1 MKRFT
6 LTLTLFLTGLKLFSQ
21 TPCNAGFASSF
32 PCNQIDLY
40 ANLTIT
46 QLGGTASTEGND
58 IWGWTDP
65 LDNKEYAIIGLTSH
79 TAFVDITNPTA
90 PVYLGK
96 LATATTN
103 SIWRDIKVY
112 NNHAFIVSEASNHGM
127 QVFDLT
133 RLRNVPSPPQT
144 FTQDAYYTGFGRC
157 HNIVINE
164 DTGFAYAVGTSTFS
178 GGPHFVNIQNPTN
191 PVAAGGYSAEGYTHD
206 AQVVIYNGPD
216 TAHIGKEIFFGA
228 NETQVVVVDV
238 TNKTT
243 PILLSTFTYTNADY
257 VHQGWLTDDQK
268 YFILGDETDES
279 TYGFNTKSVIID
291 MTDLDNPVL
300 KTNYFGPTNAIDH
313 NGYVDG
319 NDFYLANYRAG
330 LRIVDISDIDNGN
343 LNEVAFFDTF
353 PTSNT
358 ANYNGAWSVYP
369 YFASGSI
376 IVSDIERG
384 LFVLKKSGILNSD
397 SFEAND
403 LKVYVNSSSKQLI
416 VKSQEQLNDII
427 VFDVLGNIILQEKGN
442 QLMEQNFEISHFS
455 SGIYLVKVN
464 NFQVKKV
471 IIN

>member
-427 VFDVLGNIILQEKGN
+427 VFDVLGDIILQEKGN
-442 QLMEQNFEISHFS
+442 QLMEQNFEISNFS

>member
-1 MKRFT
+1 MKRFS
-6 LTLTLFLTGLKLFSQ
+6 LTLTLFLTVLKLFSQ

-191 PVAAGGYSAEGYTHD
+191 PVAAGGYNAEGYTHD